1 MQIFQKCSYS
11 SALTLKIDVE
21 TMKATED
28 STQDRTPDS
37 TVESEGSHIDGHQK
51 ALTVPLPSGQT
62 QSSCAGAEAPQCSY
76 SSALKLKIDV
86 ETTKPSVEL
95 STQDRTPDSTV
106 ESEGSQIG
114 GHQKAF
120 PVPLPSGQTQPSC
133 TDAEAPQSPTSPIP
147 TEGEVL
153 RLIAVNYL
161 QTTQPSSKDDFDSFL
176 AYMKDMRLTI
186 AEVRVGSLLITM
198 KCDSL
203 QILERLWEDYSSGYL
218 GKEVQRCFVTEE
230 ILTQLGLAEL
240 KLKTT
245 MSEEEYQA
253 CKKYLGKD
261 PGRG

>member
-1 MQIFQKCSYS
+1 M
-11 SALTLKIDVE
+11 TP
-21 TMKATED
+21 TEHN
-28 STQDRTPDS
+28 TQDRTPDS
-37 TVESEGSHIDGHQK
+37 KVESEGSHIGGHQK
-51 ALTVPLPSGQT
+51 TSTVPVPSGKT
-62 QSSCAGAEAPQCSY
+62 QSSCAGAEVSQCSN

-95 STQDRTPDSTV
+95 STQDRNPDLTV

-114 GHQKAF
+114 GHQEASAV
-120 PVPLPSGQTQPSC
+120 PVPSGQTQPSC

-161 QTTQPSSKDDFDSFL
+161 QATQPSSKDDFDSFL

-186 AEVRVGSLLITM
+186 AEVKIGSLLITM